1 MHPRYLYLSLIN
13 PLSWFSGNE
22 TDPEKLQLLRI
33 ISILAIILLF
43 FIGREAWK
51 FFRKANYYRGFF
63 KQLIKKIDLDITLE
77 KDRAYRPQVL
87 TMTIRNTGKHDAD
100 LNAPVI
106 EFRKIW
112 TKRRFK
118 VNGIKGQQIYPLFLY
133 SGNAHQLDIETAT
146 FHQYDRSIKGF
157 YWARIYVS
165 DIEGRKW
172 KSNKVKLRKSL
183 VT

>member
-1 MHPRYLYLSLIN
+1 MNECYLNVLLFD
-13 PLSWFSGNE
+13 PLAMFSGHE

-33 ISILAIILLF
+33 IAFLIIVLGLF
-43 FIGREAWK
+43 IAREAWK
-51 FFRKANYYRGFF
+51 FF
-63 KQLIKKIDLDITLE
+63 QKKENFSRIFWFLNKVKLEVTLE
-77 KDRAYRPQVL
+77 KDRLFRPRVL
-87 TMTIRNTGKHDAD
+87 TMTIINTGKKEAD

-112 TKRRFK
+112 TKRKFK
-118 VNGIKGQQIYPLFLY
+118 LNGIKGHQVYPLFLHP
-133 SGNAHQLDIETAT
+133 GLTHELEIETAT
-146 FHQYDRSIKGF
+146 FHQYDRSIKNF

-165 DIEGRKW
+165 DVDGHQW